1 MHTSEEVLGYDG
13 RTILE
18 EKIRAECDS
27 DDICKKMRDM
37 ATVDFEKIEKD
48 ASKIFAKEEQSARES
63 VEMLSKLSKDL
74 GALTGSLIAKAT
86 LGGVNKVI
94 QMNEGLQNLLDKSP
108 LDDKTKEEIKQSAND
123 AAKDGTKDGTKD
135 GKVDPKKFENA
146 VESKIKEKQATKETV
161 AEKIGKKKAAFSKGI
176 KKVKAGV
183 KKYGSPGSVAKA
195 SRAAAS
201 GTRALSKF
209 LTAEKDDGS
218 IDATKIV
225 GGVLDVVDTLATF
238 APPPLSIITGMQL
251 IDS

>member
-1 MHTSEEVLGYDG
+1 MHSSDEVLDYDQ
-13 RTILE
+13 RTAIE

-94 QMNEGLQNLLDKSP
+94 QMNEGLQNLLDKSH

-123 AAKDGTKDGTKD
+123 AAKDGTKDGTK
-135 GKVDPKKFENA
+135 VDPKKFENA
-146 VESKIKEKQATKETV
+146 VESKIKEKQATKDTV
-161 AEKIGKKKAAFSKGI
+161 AKKIGKKRAAFSKGI

-183 KKYGSPGSVAKA
+183 KKYGSPGSLAKA

-209 LTAEKDDGS
+209 LSAEKEDGS

>member
-1 MHTSEEVLGYDG
+1 MHSSDEVLDYDQ
-13 RTILE
+13 RTAIE

-74 GALTGSLIAKAT
+74 GALTNSLIAKAT

-94 QMNEGLQNLLDKSP
+94 QMNEGLQNLLDKSH

-123 AAKDGTKDGTKD
+123 AIKDGTKE
-135 GKVDPKKFENA
+135 DPKRFENS
-146 VESKIKEKQATKETV
+146 VESKIKEKQATKDTV
-161 AEKIGKKKAAFSKGI
+161 AKKIGKKRAAFSKGI

-183 KKYGSPGSVAKA
+183 KKYGSPGSLAKA

-209 LTAEKDDGS
+209 LSAEKEDGS